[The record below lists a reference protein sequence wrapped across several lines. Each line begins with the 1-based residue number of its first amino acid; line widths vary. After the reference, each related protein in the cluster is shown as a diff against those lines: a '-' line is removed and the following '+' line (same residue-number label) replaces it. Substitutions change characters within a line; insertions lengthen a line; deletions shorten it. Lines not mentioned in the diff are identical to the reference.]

1 MRRALVRGGGGV
13 HGVRGVRGGG
23 GGVRGGGVRDGVRG
37 DARCTVCV
45 E

>member
-23 GGVRGGGVRDGVRG
+23 GGVRG
-37 DARCTVCV
+37 VCADMHIQLANQQL
-45 E
+45 